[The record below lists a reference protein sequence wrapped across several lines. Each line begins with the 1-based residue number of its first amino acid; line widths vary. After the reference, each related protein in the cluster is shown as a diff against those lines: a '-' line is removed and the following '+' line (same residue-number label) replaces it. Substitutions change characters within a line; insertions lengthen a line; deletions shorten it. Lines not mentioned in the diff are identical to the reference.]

1 MKTPK
6 EKARELVLMFLPYVA
21 IDDIWEGNQYLQKRG
36 NAKKS
41 ALKVV
46 DEILRVIEGDMNYKG
61 VYEYFTDVETEIE
74 KL

>member
-1 MKTPK
+1 MTPK

-41 ALKVV
+41 ALKAV
-46 DEILRVIEGDMNYKG
+46 DLLLEEMFFEDEPKYWQ
-61 VYEYFTDVETEIE
+61 DVKNEIE